1 VPEVD
6 NYMRLALECSVHSIG
21 VSRPNPAV
29 GAVVVKDGI
38 VVGKGRTQ
46 RPGSAH
52 AEVMALRDA
61 GELARGA
68 AIYVTLEPCC
78 HYGRTPP
85 CTKAIID
92 AGIAKV
98 YYAHGDPN
106 PVVRGN
112 SRKILEEA
120 GIEVFEGVNACI
132 AACVDEGWD
141 DACAGGECHCLSM
154 GPTNGPSGVI
164 PDFFHDNSSGVIP
177 SEASSVIPGNAQSV
191 LSGVIPGLTRN
202 LPASDDF
209 FGNMMNS
216 VQRNAALEAAGRY
229 VFHDVERY
237 FEAYDYFVR
246 NRRTFVEIK
255 CAISQEGFMGV
266 VACDGSHLPVRITG
280 ENANCW
286 NHELRAIS
294 DAVLVGAGTVLADN
308 PSLNVRNVVGND
320 PVKIIWAGHH
330 EFAAGEIE
338 KLKVFAPSPRY
349 SEIHKERHS
358 ENSCDCHSETAGDCH
373 SELGSESPCS
383 TTTEKKRLIV
393 FSCVPQP
400 ALSRLSSLVSRL
412 DVVPLTSQT
421 FAENWTR
428 MIDDLSARGMH
439 RLMVEP
445 GATLARELFNAETR
459 LWNRL
464 NIWRSSDC
472 RIDDAIADLASS
484 GNIKEGLEFP
494 ELPKNIV
501 AKESFMAGPDVLTV
515 YYPA

>member
-1 VPEVD
+1 MAEIS
-6 NYMRLALECSVHSIG
+6 NYMQMALDEAVFSIG

-38 VVGKGRTQ
+38 VVGRGRTQ

-120 GIEVFEGVNACI
+120 GIEVYEGVDAGI
-132 AACVDEGWD
+132 RAEVDEGWD
-141 DACAGGECHCLSM
+141 DSEGECNCLTSASHGVAASCHCEERSDAA
-154 GPTNGPSGVI
+154 I
-164 PDFFHDNSSGVIP
+164 
-177 SEASSVIPGNAQSV
+177 EAVSAQRSKD
-191 LSGVIPGLTRN
+191 
-202 LPASDDF
+202 AQF
-209 FGNMMNS
+209 
-216 VQRNAALEAAGRY
+216 AGRA
-229 VFHDVERY
+229 VFHDIERY

-246 NRRTFVEIK
+246 NKRTFVEVK
-255 CAISQEGFMGV
+255 CAVSQENFMGV
-266 VACDGSHLPVRITG
+266 VGLNGEHLPTRITSEG
-280 ENANCW
+280 ANCW

-308 PSLNVRNVVGND
+308 PSLNVRNAAGND
-320 PVKIIWAGHH
+320 PVKIVWAGHY
-330 EFAAGEIE
+330 EFSAEEVAT
-338 KLKVFAPSPRY
+338 LKVFGL
-349 SEIHKERHS
+349 
-358 ENSCDCHSETAGDCH
+358 CHSERSTGR
-373 SELGSESPCS
+373 EVEESRDVPVI
-383 TTTEKKRLIV
+383 RALV

-400 ALSRLSSLVSRL
+400 NIPNA
-412 DVVPLTSQT
+412 VVLTKST
-421 FAENWTR
+421 FADCWSE
-428 MIDDLSARGMH
+428 MLDHLSALGMH

-445 GATLARELFNAETR
+445 GAGLAKQLFENGG
-459 LWNRL
+459 WNRL
-464 NIWRSSDC
+464 NIWKSTDC
-472 RIDDAIADLASS
+472 RVDDAIADLVDSKKAQ
-484 GNIKEGLEFP
+484 GGLDFP

-501 AKESFMAGPDVLTV
+501 AKESFMSGPDVLTV
-515 YYPA
+515 YYPMIWNS